1 MYDLIIIGA
10 GPAGITAAIYAVR
23 KRIESL
29 IITRDIGGQ
38 TALSGDVE
46 NYTGYQLISGP
57 ELVLKFEE
65 HLRKFNIALKENEA
79 VREITEASPV
89 RDRLPEA
96 ADRHPRRLI
105 PNGAGGTIQVKTDK
119 GLYEAKSIIIAS
131 GKRSRE
137 LNVPGEKEFKNKGL
151 TYCAT
156 CDGPVFSK
164 KDVAIIGGGNSAL
177 DAALQ
182 LMRIANKVY
191 IINIAPELTGDAV
204 MREAVQGSDKVSIF
218 NNTKVEEVLG
228 GSFGYGKPNYGP
240 LANKMVSA
248 VRIKKEGKESLLS
261 VQGVF
266 VEIGLIPNS
275 DFISGINKNNSGE
288 IIVNSRN
295 ETNIPGIFAA
305 GDVTDVPE
313 KQIVIAAGEGAKA
326 ALGVFKY
333 LIYN

>member
-1 MYDLIIIGA
+1 MYDVIIIGA

-46 NYTGYQLISGP
+46 NYTGYQFITGP

-79 VREITEASPV
+79 VREIV
-89 RDRLPEA
+89 K
-96 ADRHPRRLI
+96 
-105 PNGAGGTIQVKTDK
+105 AGGTIQVKTDK
-119 GLYEAKSIIIAS
+119 GLNEAKSIIIAS

-156 CDGPVFSK
+156 CDGPLFSN

-228 GSFGYGKPNYGP
+228 DR
-240 LANKMVSA
+240 MVSA
-248 VRIKKEGKESLLS
+248 IRIKREDKENLLS

-275 DFISGINKNNSGE
+275 DFIPGINKNNSGE

-333 LIYN
+333 LIYNR